1 MNVLRENTIT
11 LFFHKY
17 DKLLIGAGEAVE
29 VTILDIQTEICNFS
43 LEYLA
48 LQPREVIHAD
58 PVLLPADSDENVLSL
73 KNLQESSMRTRS

>member
-1 MNVLRENTIT
+1 MDI
-11 LFFHKY
+11 
-17 DKLLIGAGEAVE
+17 
-29 VTILDIQTEICNFS
+29 VTETCSFS

-73 KNLQESSMRTRS
+73 KNLQEGSVRTRS

>member
-1 MNVLRENTIT
+1 M
-11 LFFHKY
+11 KW
-17 DKLLIGAGEAVE
+17 
-29 VTILDIQTEICNFS
+29 DIQKETCNFS

-73 KNLQESSMRTRS
+73 KNLQEGSMRTRS